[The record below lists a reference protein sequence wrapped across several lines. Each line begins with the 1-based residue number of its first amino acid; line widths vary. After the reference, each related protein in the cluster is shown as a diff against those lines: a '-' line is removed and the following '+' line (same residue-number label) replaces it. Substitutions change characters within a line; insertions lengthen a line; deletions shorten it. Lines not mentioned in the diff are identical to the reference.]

1 MSRLGNITHASV
13 QSPAMTNFFFP
24 VAATALRKL
33 GSSHEF
39 IDVRSMTSCLGNRSV
54 TSGMNGPENES
65 FATVEITVG
74 ILNSLAVFAK
84 IWILLNTTRRSCDCT
99 PWYIAGW

>member
-13 QSPAMTNFFFP
+13 QRPAITNFFFP
-24 VAATALRKL
+24 VSATALRKF

-39 IDVRSMTSCLGNRSV
+39 MDVLSMTSWFGNRSV

-65 FATVEITVG
+65 LATVDITVG
-74 ILNSLAVFAK
+74 ILNSFAVLAR

-99 PWYIAGW
+99 PWYIAG